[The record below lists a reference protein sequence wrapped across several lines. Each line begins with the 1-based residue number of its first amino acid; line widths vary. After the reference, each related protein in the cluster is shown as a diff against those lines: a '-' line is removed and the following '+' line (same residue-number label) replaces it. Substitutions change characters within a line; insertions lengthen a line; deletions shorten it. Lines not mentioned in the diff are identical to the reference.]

1 MSNHYLKEFLKIFTL
16 FTALLFLS
24 TAANLSAQIPLDKD
38 EEPEED
44 VCKQDINRDGN
55 VNIVDVVALLLLG
68 RGTPESPVADYTDDG
83 EYGISDAMALLL
95 NIMNGE
101 LSLPES
107 FPITGRVVENDQGVP
122 GVLMICEGG
131 SVWFQT
137 MTNSDGY
144 YRFDG
149 LNDSKYKVKPVLK
162 SYYYTF
168 EPSELE
174 AVVNGDSVTL
184 PDIQATL
191 AVFTLSGRVVE
202 GDLALEGV
210 SIAVRG
216 AGVDTTV
223 VTDSQGMFHV
233 DSLFNAPYVITPT
246 MENYTFDPISLS
258 VHMLG
263 DSLTQDIQAIPIGAT
278 PPDLHVIG
286 GMVLCSVQPLGNVQ
300 VLLIGDKQAGNVTD
314 AGGLYSFAVPDG
326 NYTIIVV
333 PIPLFQVFSPSFHS
347 VEVQGQDVFN
357 LNFFGF
363 GAGGSE

>member
-1 MSNHYLKEFLKIFTL
+1 MFNHYLKEFLKIFTL
-16 FTALLFLS
+16 FTALIFLF

-44 VCKQDINRDGN
+44 IYKQDINRDGN

-68 RGTPESPVADYTDDG
+68 RDGPESPVADYTDDG
-83 EYGISDAMALLL
+83 EYGIWDATALLL
-95 NIMNGE
+95 HIINGE
-101 LSLPES
+101 LSLPDS
-107 FPITGRVVENDQGVP
+107 FPITGRVVENDQGVA
-122 GVLMICEGG
+122 GVLMVCEGG
-131 SVWFQT
+131 YEWLQT
-137 MTNSDGY
+137 TTNSDGY

-149 LNDSKYKVKPVLK
+149 LNDSKYKVKPILK

-168 EPSELE
+168 EPSEFE

-184 PDIQATL
+184 PDMQATY
-191 AVFTLSGRVVE
+191 AAFTLSGRVVE

-210 SIAVRG
+210 SINVRG
-216 AGVDTTV
+216 EGVDTTV
-223 VTDSQGMFHV
+223 VTDSQGMYHV
-233 DSLFNAPYVITPT
+233 DSLFNAPYVIMPT
-246 MENYTFDPISLS
+246 LENYTFDPLSLS

-300 VLLIGDKQAGNVTD
+300 VLLIGDKEAGTVTD

-326 NYTIIVV
+326 NYTVIVV
-333 PIPLFQVFSPSFHS
+333 PIPLFQVFSPSTHS
-347 VEVQGQDVFN
+347 VELQGQDILN